1 MQIICLPQALDK
13 MEAEWDP
20 VLLEI
25 SAYKETGTYIMKSG
39 EETAQM
45 LDDHIVMTQVGG
57 IVCWSVCWSQVQKKS
72 WTPFDLTH
80 L

>member
-1 MQIICLPQALDK
+1 

-25 SAYKETGTYIMKSG
+25 SDYKDTGTYIMKSG

-45 LDDHIVMTQVGG
+45 LDDHIVMTQVGRE
-57 IVCWSVCWSQVQKKS
+57 VFCWCVQVPLPDS
-72 WTPFDLTH
+72 EESMDVA
-80 L
+80 

>member
-1 MQIICLPQALDK
+1 

-57 IVCWSVCWSQVQKKS
+57 EVFCPGVVIRFGGGRFASLFSV
-72 WTPFDLTH
+72 L